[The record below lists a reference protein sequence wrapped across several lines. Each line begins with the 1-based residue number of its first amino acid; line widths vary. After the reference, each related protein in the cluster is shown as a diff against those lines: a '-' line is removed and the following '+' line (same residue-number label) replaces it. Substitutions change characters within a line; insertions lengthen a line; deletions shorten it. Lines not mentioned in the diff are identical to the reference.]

1 MRNRKWRDG
10 TERVVKSRWVSWE
23 SPSNLISS
31 ALSQS
36 MHKPDACHMWH
47 GEYTMLDSSRTY
59 YHVSSQ
65 VKKQNKITMRY
76 HTVTVMLPQRQNTA
90 WVPGFVSTT
99 VLSLLLSI
107 QHSYWEHMVCQSLWG
122 SMNRFFH
129 YHQLALRDNIWVEL
143 ISIGRNLQLNGSS
156 RNYRKTS
163 RCETGRS
170 RSRGLSCC
178 AVQFIQEGLGSAAE
192 DNGDSFTVNRALV
205 LRRSMDSHVQRK
217 VF

>member
-1 MRNRKWRDG
+1 
-10 TERVVKSRWVSWE
+10 
-23 SPSNLISS
+23 
-31 ALSQS
+31 
-36 MHKPDACHMWH
+36 MWH

-59 YHVSSQ
+59 DHVSSQ
-65 VKKQNKITMRY
+65 VKKQNKKTMPY
-76 HTVTVMLPQRQNTA
+76 HTVMLPQRQNTA
-90 WVPGFVSTT
+90 RVPGFVSTT

-107 QHSYWEHMVCQSLWG
+107 QHSYWEHTVCQSLWG

-129 YHQLALRDNIWVEL
+129 YHQLAPRDNIWVEL

-156 RNYRKTS
+156 RNYGKTS

-178 AVQFIQEGLGSAAE
+178 PVQFIQEGLGSAAE

>member
-1 MRNRKWRDG
+1 
-10 TERVVKSRWVSWE
+10 
-23 SPSNLISS
+23 
-31 ALSQS
+31 
-36 MHKPDACHMWH
+36 
-47 GEYTMLDSSRTY
+47 
-59 YHVSSQ
+59 
-65 VKKQNKITMRY
+65 MRY
-76 HTVTVMLPQRQNTA
+76 HTVMLPQRQNTA

-178 AVQFIQEGLGSAAE
+178 PVQFIQEGLGSAAE

-217 VF
+217 VLYEQSTRGSQKDTIDWVGICENRHKVIWSSVWLVGDTSIAPLIDFIYMDRAGMKQIVISWLPIKKVSYIL